1 MLTLRIANYLNGTVR
16 IRISGVIPEKFIN
29 LCLARGI
36 LLWSITKR
44 DSDDDVYASLRLPD
58 FFRIRPL
65 ARMSQTRISV
75 VGFAGLPFAV
85 KRIKRRKMMVVGA
98 VLFLVLLNLLSSYVW
113 FVEVTGAKE
122 YSGDKIRSVAREHG
136 LRPGVAREKVDLK
149 AVENGILL
157 NTPEIAWVGINVT
170 GTRAVIEVVEK
181 NYAKPEDKSPAH
193 IFAAKDGVIT
203 EVIVLAGQAAVKKGD
218 TVKKGDL
225 LIKGIAA
232 AEQQPATPGQ
242 PTIITLPDQYI
253 RANGLIK
260 ARTWYESYGEAS
272 LVQEIPRRTG
282 REVAAITVQVGE
294 RQFVLN
300 RAPEQPFAHFE
311 TEVVH
316 KKLPEWRNRSFP
328 VESTISIFREVVTD
342 TYEVTT
348 EQARDLARSKALD
361 TVQNVIPESA
371 QVLSHQV
378 EILKTAEPG
387 IVRAKVTVETIE
399 DIGQTINIT
408 H

>member
-1 MLTLRIANYLNGTVR
+1 MLTLRIANYINGTVR
-16 IRISGVIPEKFIN
+16 IRISGTVPEKFIN

-65 ARMSQTRISV
+65 ARMSQTHINV

-85 KRIKRRKMMVVGA
+85 KRVKRRKMMVAGA
-98 VLFLVLLNLLSSYVW
+98 ILFFILLNILSSYVW
-113 FVEVTGAKE
+113 FVEVTGTKE
-122 YSGDKIRSVAREHG
+122 YSSDKIRSIAREHG
-136 LRPGVAREKVDLK
+136 LRPGISREKVDLK
-149 AVENGILL
+149 AVETGILL
-157 NTPEIAWVGINVT
+157 NTPEIAWVGINLT

-181 NYAKPEDKSPAH
+181 NFAKPEDKSPAH

-203 EVIVLAGQAAVKKGD
+203 EVIALVGQPVVKKGD
-218 TVKKGDL
+218 TVKRGDL
-225 LIKGIAA
+225 LIKGIS
-232 AEQQPATPGQ
+232 AEQQQPVTPGQ

-272 LVQEIPRRTG
+272 LSQEIPRRTG
-282 REVAAITVQVGE
+282 REVVAITVNLGDH
-294 RQFVLN
+294 QFALK
-300 RAPEQPFAHFE
+300 RAPEQPFERFD
-311 TEVVH
+311 TEIVH